1 MATEHEGQVFDITT
15 EKWIED
21 PTKDQPDPE
30 PKNDTPDP
38 DEPDNDEPEPKP
50 DPEPKKDADE
60 PDGDEPEPKKD
71 DEPAP
76 TPAEPTEDQLESF
89 IQKKFSKFEIKSSK
103 EIIEALEAT
112 DKLAEELETERKKVK
127 EPEFKSEQEK
137 KLFTFLSDFDEKNWG
152 EGMKTAAE
160 IINLDPD
167 KADGKKVLQEAFV
180 LKKKHLSREDAIE
193 LFNDQYDERF
203 KLNKEDFDDDALYVK
218 RKRIVDIKL
227 KDEEDEARSF
237 LRTKKEELK
246 AKPEE
251 KKAPE
256 PELSKEVVKKY
267 EGEVDNFFSAKGGF
281 KQFSFPAG
289 ADGKA
294 VIKVELDAEKKKIL
308 ADHMKKYVSRTD
320 MYDKSGK
327 IPNFD
332 ASEVAIQL
340 THLLWKEN
348 GIPWITNQIL
358 KQVDT
363 LAQVKKAE
371 DIGKT
376 KPDKQAKAKGDVS
389 LKDMD
394 PEDQMRVLAERNK
407 KN

>member
-180 LKKKHLSREDAIE
+180 LK
-193 LFNDQYDERF
+193 
-203 KLNKEDFDDDALYVK
+203 
-218 RKRIVDIKL
+218 
-227 KDEEDEARSF
+227 
-237 LRTKKEELK
+237 
-246 AKPEE
+246 
-251 KKAPE
+251 
-256 PELSKEVVKKY
+256 
-267 EGEVDNFFSAKGGF
+267 
-281 KQFSFPAG
+281 
-289 ADGKA
+289 
-294 VIKVELDAEKKKIL
+294 
-308 ADHMKKYVSRTD
+308 
-320 MYDKSGK
+320 
-327 IPNFD
+327 
-332 ASEVAIQL
+332 
-340 THLLWKEN
+340 
-348 GIPWITNQIL
+348 
-358 KQVDT
+358 
-363 LAQVKKAE
+363 
-371 DIGKT
+371 
-376 KPDKQAKAKGDVS
+376 
-389 LKDMD
+389 
-394 PEDQMRVLAERNK
+394 RNT
-407 KN
+407 